1 MTTTTPVF
9 TKALQTKIRNR
20 TAKVGI
26 VGLGYVGLPLAIE
39 FAKAG
44 NRMGTIYIDPP
55 WPFQGTVLPY
65 EPITPDELRKL
76 PIPLLAAERCH
87 IHMWATGIKQQFAA
101 KELIEGWNFRIVGD
115 FVWCK
120 SALGGR
126 NYWRQSHEVLLTAV
140 RANRDDRF
148 DDHGLRSW
156 IEAPRGRHSEK
167 PEVVRGL
174 IERASPGPRLELFAR
189 KVLPGWYVW
198 GHEISTPLSKQG

>member
-1 MTTTTPVF
+1 
-9 TKALQTKIRNR
+9 
-20 TAKVGI
+20 VGGRVI
-26 VGLGYVGLPLAIE
+26 DLIE

-44 NRMGTIYIDPP
+44 NRMGTIYIDPR

-65 EPITPDELRKL
+65 ESITLEELRKL

-115 FVWCK
+115 FIWCK
-120 SALGGR
+120 PALGGR

-189 KVLPGWYVW
+189 NLLPGWFVW
-198 GHEISTPLSKQG
+198 GHEISTSLSKQG

>member
-1 MTTTTPVF
+1 
-9 TKALQTKIRNR
+9 
-20 TAKVGI
+20 
-26 VGLGYVGLPLAIE
+26 
-39 FAKAG
+39 
-44 NRMGTIYIDPP
+44 MGTIYIDPP
-55 WPFQGTVLPY
+55 WRFTNSPVPY
-65 EPITPDELRKL
+65 ETMDVEGLRKL
-76 PIPLLAAERCH
+76 PVPMLAAERCH
-87 IHMWATGIKQQFAA
+87 IHVWATGINNQFAA
-101 KELIEGWNFRIVGD
+101 KEIIEGWNFRIVGD

-120 SALGGR
+120 PALGGR

-189 KVLPGWYVW
+189 KLLPGWFVW
-198 GHEISTPLSKQG
+198 GHEISTPLSAQG